1 MRSSPRLTAHR
12 SGQEG
17 QTENAFEQR
26 SGRRCSGQL
35 DEMLERLN
43 ALVADGLTHGFFEYT
58 IKGEIGANG
67 RRQVLIQAGK
77 SHKFNIPEDDI
88 PS

>member
-1 MRSSPRLTAHR
+1 MRSSPKLTAHR

-17 QTENAFEQR
+17 HTENACERRF
-26 SGRRCSGQL
+26 GRRGQL

-43 ALVADGLTHGFFEYT
+43 ALVAEGLAHGFFEYT
-58 IKGEIGANG
+58 MKCEIGANG

-77 SHKFNIPEDDI
+77 SHKFNIPENEI
-88 PS
+88 PP